1 MADQLQGDFAA
12 IRSELLA
19 AVAVVFDQAL
29 GRQAGDH
36 LADARRRD
44 AEALRQVPGRGP
56 PGGAAEQGEG
66 VEGVLLSPGEQD
78 AALEPLDHPAFV
90 PLIPSAG
97 MTTLSAM
104 I

>member
-12 IRSELLA
+12 VRSELLA

-29 GRQAGDH
+29 GRQAGGH

-44 AEALRQVPGRGP
+44 AEALRQVPGRDRP
-56 PGGAAEQGEG
+56 AGAAEQGEG
-66 VEGVLLSPGEQD
+66 FEVVLLRPGEK
-78 AALEPLDHPAFV
+78 AAAVGLLGPRALGS
-90 PLIPSAG
+90 LIQKAG
-97 MTTLSAM
+97 MPA